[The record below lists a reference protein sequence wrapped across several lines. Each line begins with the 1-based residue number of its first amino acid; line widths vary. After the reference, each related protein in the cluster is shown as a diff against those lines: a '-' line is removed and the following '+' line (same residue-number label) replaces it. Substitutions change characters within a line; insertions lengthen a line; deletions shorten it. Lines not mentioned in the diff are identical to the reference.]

1 MYIRKIEIKNIRSI
15 EHFEMTFP
23 EGKEAGWHVLIG
35 DNGSGKST
43 IVRSAAL
50 AMLSPNDFAATRED
64 WRNWLKRDSK
74 IGDIT
79 LKISRN
85 PEFDTGINELEI
97 ENNIT

>member
-50 AMLSPNDFAATRED
+50 ALLRRADINATRED
-64 WRNWLKRDSK
+64 WENWLKKGKKRSCK
-74 IGDIT
+74 SFY
-79 LKISRN
+79 LQRQR
-85 PEFDTGINELEI
+85 F
-97 ENNIT
+97 